1 MNKWRPSPID
11 LSTILL
17 WLFILPS
24 LLPGNAL
31 AAPLTFRQAVELTAG
46 RSVGASIAS
55 ADQER
60 TYEAYVEAKSLYLPQ
75 MVVGSAI
82 AYSTGFPLS
91 LEAQL
96 RPFSTVTTQQF
107 LFNPA
112 QRSFVKSARAQWQ
125 ASTLAQSELRRQ
137 IMLDAALAYV
147 DLSRINLEVQLLRQQ
162 HDTAARL
169 VRIETERVKADLG
182 SGYSLM
188 RAKLIE
194 AQTRMRSAELDGS
207 AMQLRKRLSELTGL
221 PEQEIETVPDSI
233 PPLPDAA
240 APNAAQEATDSDRR
254 VKIAEEQSRA
264 SFLHAQGAH
273 KLLWPSVDA
282 VGQYALL
289 SRFNNYDQ
297 FYKRFERNN
306 GAVGLVIRFGFLNR
320 AQAAHAREADAEAVK
335 AQRQVDTIKS
345 QVSAEV
351 LRAQALLKQL
361 AAARDTAQLE
371 YALSRAETKKL
382 DVNAEI
388 GKTALGDQVTAHIS
402 ADQKFE
408 ELLDAT
414 FELRKAQLQMLN
426 ATDDLDKWALAQTP
440 VSPAEQNTISGSVS
454 ENFPYIGSKDSHISS
469 LMVAPD
475 ITVLPARTSQQFFAV
490 VIGSDG
496 KGKDVTS
503 LARWYSSN
511 DSIAIVS
518 TSGFVT
524 ALTSGQVTITATLNG
539 VSESMQITVTE
550 PETEPQW

>member
-1 MNKWRPSPID
+1 
-11 LSTILL
+11 
-17 WLFILPS
+17 
-24 LLPGNAL
+24 
-31 AAPLTFRQAVELTAG
+31 
-46 RSVGASIAS
+46 
-55 ADQER
+55 
-60 TYEAYVEAKSLYLPQ
+60 
-75 MVVGSAI
+75 
-82 AYSTGFPLS
+82 
-91 LEAQL
+91 
-96 RPFSTVTTQQF
+96 
-107 LFNPA
+107 
-112 QRSFVKSARAQWQ
+112 
-125 ASTLAQSELRRQ
+125 
-137 IMLDAALAYV
+137 
-147 DLSRINLEVQLLRQQ
+147 
-162 HDTAARL
+162 
-169 VRIETERVKADLG
+169 
-182 SGYSLM
+182 
-188 RAKLIE
+188 
-194 AQTRMRSAELDGS
+194 
-207 AMQLRKRLSELTGL
+207 
-221 PEQEIETVPDSI
+221 
-233 PPLPDAA
+233 
-240 APNAAQEATDSDRR
+240 
-254 VKIAEEQSRA
+254 
-264 SFLHAQGAH
+264 
-273 KLLWPSVDA
+273 VDA